1 LAVVLT
7 IVGATSAWA
16 EPSRSRTPATESEK
30 PCVEVNEGTIECELE
45 APEPEPEPEKEAKGK
60 GGTGLGGASA
70 VPGAEAK
77 PGGSEAAEGGAGE
90 AGSGGEGAG
99 EAGSGGN
106 GPGEGGAGKK
116 GGEGPASREG
126 GAGKAPLKHAETLA
140 SPEASKDAENGG
152 TEAGSPREL
161 KELGSL
167 PESEEAPGGPAAP
180 PIVGGPLVGGL
191 AGASTLP
198 LGQIEL
204 PPLLLPVYQACGTAY
219 DVPWE
224 VLASINKIESGFGAN
239 MGPSSAGAVGPMQFM
254 PATWAEDGLDAD
266 GDGVA
271 DAWDPFDAICA
282 AARYLHSAGAPGD
295 LHGAIFAYNHA
306 GWYVE
311 EVLREARNFEA
322 LPENMLASM
331 TSLAEGE
338 TMPAPQASGFSEVAG
353 TASGSIPDWVNVPAA
368 FTGAAPRAEEGGE
381 AEAAGGPAARVDAP
395 AGSPVTAVA
404 EGTIVARG
412 HSTELGSYL
421 ILRDPYGAR
430 YTYSD
435 LGPLRRKVKTGAP
448 APTSR
453 KVVSGG
459 STGGRQRLYADPPG
473 PKPQAA
479 QVALRKG
486 TKVQA
491 GQVLAEVGEE
501 GRFEFALQPDG
512 SAPIAPTEFLHA
524 WKRGGAGGI
533 YLHPRGATKK
543 GTATARTADEPHPA
557 TLLIAGEATV
567 RHRALH
573 DHLLK
578 LPSCLRKRIAA
589 GAIAPRALAGVEFL
603 AAQSGERIGLSAGA
617 CAGEDRFRL
626 ELTGLDGAAGAAEL
640 ADAARQMQG
649 ALGPQRVHGPALATA
664 ALADAASPKA
674 SAAVARISS
683 SSESSSAPEEPEAAL
698 ELDFLPP
705 QSAELQGA
713 DAVAPIDAPAAVQA
727 MIAAADQINQTPYIW
742 GGGHGSWVSA
752 GYDCSGSVSYVLH
765 AAGLLSTPETSGTLA
780 SFGAP
785 GPGRWVTIYANATHV
800 YAEIAG
806 LRWDTVGD
814 AQGSGPRWHLEPP
827 YPEGFV
833 VRHPIG
839 L

>member
-1 LAVVLT
+1 MLT
-7 IVGATSAWA
+7 IVGATHARA
-16 EPSRSRTPATESEK
+16 EPSRSQAPVVEK
-30 PCVEVNEGTIECELE
+30 ETPCVEVSEGTIECELE
-45 APEPEPEPEKEAKGK
+45 APPTEPEKEVTGK
-60 GGTGLGGASA
+60 DGNGLGGATA
-70 VPGAEAK
+70 VSGTEPK
-77 PGGSEAAEGGAGE
+77 P
-90 AGSGGEGAG
+90 
-99 EAGSGGN
+99 
-106 GPGEGGAGKK
+106 
-116 GGEGPASREG
+116 EGPKEPEEG
-126 GAGKAPLKHAETLA
+126 QGEEEEETSPSPEGEAPLKHAETLA
-140 SPEASKDAENGG
+140 APETSSEAENGG
-152 TEAGSPREL
+152 TAAGSPRQL
-161 KELGSL
+161 KELGPL
-167 PESEEAPGGPAAP
+167 PGSEATPGEPAAP
-180 PIVGGPLVGGL
+180 PIADVPLVGGL

-224 VLASINKIESGFGAN
+224 VLAAINKIESGFGAN
-239 MGPSSAGAVGPMQFM
+239 MGPSSAGAIGPMQFM

-271 DAWDPFDAICA
+271 DALDPLDAICA
-282 AARYLHSAGAPGD
+282 AASYLHSTGAPGD
-295 LHGAIFAYNHA
+295 LHAAVFAYNHA
-306 GWYVE
+306 DWYVE

-331 TSLAEGE
+331 TALAEGE
-338 TMPAPQASGFSEVAG
+338 TMPAPRASGFSEVAG
-353 TASGSIPDWVNVPAA
+353 TASGSIPDWVSVPSS
-368 FTGAAPRAEEGGE
+368 FTGAPRAEEGGE
-381 AEAAGGPAARVDAP
+381 ADATSGPAARVDAP

-404 EGTIVARG
+404 EGTVVARG

-430 YTYSD
+430 YTYSG
-435 LGPLRRKVKTGAP
+435 LGPLRRQVKTA
-448 APTSR
+448 TSSKGGKGDK
-453 KVVSGG
+453 KVVSAG
-459 STGGRQRLYADPPG
+459 STGGRRRLYADPPG
-473 PKPQAA
+473 PRHRDQI
-479 QVALRKG
+479 ALRKG
-486 TKVQA
+486 TKVRA
-491 GQVLAEVGEE
+491 GQVLAEVGDE
-501 GRFEFALQPDG
+501 GHFDFTLQPDG

-524 WKRGGAGGI
+524 WQRGGAGGI
-533 YLHPRGATKK
+533 YLHPRGADRK
-543 GTATARTADEPHPA
+543 GGATARAADAPHPA

-573 DHLLK
+573 DRLLK
-578 LPSCLRKRIAA
+578 LPTCLRKRIAA

-603 AAQSGERIGLSAGA
+603 AAQRGERIGVSAAA

-626 ELTGLDGAAGAAEL
+626 RLTDLGGSAGAADL
-640 ADAARQMQG
+640 ADAARRMQG

-664 ALADAASPKA
+664 ELADSASPKA

-683 SSESSSAPEEPEAAL
+683 SSAEPAAPEDPGAGL

-705 QSAELQGA
+705 RSAELRGA
-713 DAVAPIDAPAAVQA
+713 DAISPIDAPAAVQA
-727 MIAAADQINQTPYIW
+727 MIAAADQINETPYIW

-765 AAGLLSTPETSGTLA
+765 AAGLLSTPETSGSLA